1 MKSKTRMKKDRIVK
15 NKGGFILMK
24 TADKPPLS
32 PQSIIDIWY

>member
-1 MKSKTRMKKDRIVK
+1 MKSKTRMKKDQIVK

-24 TADKPPLS
+24 TADNPHLS